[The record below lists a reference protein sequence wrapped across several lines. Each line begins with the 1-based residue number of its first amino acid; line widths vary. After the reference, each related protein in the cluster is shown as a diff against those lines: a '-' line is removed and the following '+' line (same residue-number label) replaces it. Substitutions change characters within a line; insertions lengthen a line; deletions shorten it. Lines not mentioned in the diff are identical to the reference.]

1 MMKHLLCTLVFAIAY
16 LLGAAPFSP
25 ADWQLVPESA
35 ISGDVME
42 IRLKDRRFSLNRMNL
57 PADRFAGKLLRVSG
71 EFSGEKILKGEKYD
85 GGKILF
91 SWLLNGKRQYQGIDV
106 PVGSF
111 DWKPFSQEFCIP
123 AGASDIVL
131 NIGFQ
136 NSAGVFKVRRFN
148 VDILGVPLD
157 FTSKANMGL
166 IDEVAGD
173 GKGGWSDQG
182 PGNDGRSF
190 QRYFWQTSLA
200 GIPFQ
205 LIPDGKSVLTMKSEH
220 FPQGLERVRFDL
232 PANTSAKSLYLLHTL
247 CWGPEQKI
255 PVGTVEIQY
264 ADGKTQKTELLCWRD
279 VGDWWNPG
287 PLPNAYPALYGQ
299 TGSGGSVALYLSRF
313 PLEHGNPVSATF
325 RSSNSGAIWIIA
337 GATLTVQDIALPE
350 FELYSAVPGKEW
362 VPVKRFPKNRRI
374 DGSAL
379 DVSGYLPKGKA
390 GEFGRVIANG
400 DHFAFEKAPDRKV
413 RFFTCAVETL
423 FHSKADIDIFVK
435 ELRKNGYN
443 MVRTHFLDHN
453 MIGGKMKDL
462 DFDPADLDLFDYMV
476 FAMKENGIYLNFDC
490 MTSWNGYSPGF
501 IWTMED
507 RNRKKNTIY
516 FDPAVREHWRKGV
529 ETLLCRK
536 NPYTGTRLIDDPV
549 FALTVGFN
557 EQEFAFLYDF
567 NEKLAAPVWRKFLKE
582 RYKTIDA
589 LKQAWG
595 KKASACRSFDDI
607 PCFTPAE
614 SLRNRD
620 AALFLKKTE
629 SELFGWYRD
638 QLRGMGYKGLI
649 TNYNM
654 GKNLHYGSLRSFA
667 PMDFVAI
674 NSYHAHPGAD
684 SNAMKQP
691 SSISWSGGVFRD
703 IMATHLAGKPFLVT
717 EHGHVFWNRYRY
729 EQGFVVGAYA
739 AFQNIGGL
747 TVHAAP
753 YSVSNPEKIRAFKLW
768 NDPVNTASE
777 FLTFFA
783 FVRGDVQ
790 PSRTGVRISIDADGI
805 YRSGKMGMGL
815 SINQTRLALMT
826 GFSSEY
832 TGKRYPSVPLRPNE
846 LRLKQSGE
854 SQVVTNAAGFSA
866 TSDLSNANGA
876 ETVKLLK
883 QRKILPPDNRSN
895 GETLFESS
903 TGELTMDILRKYL
916 TVNTPR
922 LQGICADP
930 GTSAELADFRIRSM
944 STPGCLAAV
953 AVDGLKPLREAKRI
967 VIVYSTN
974 ALNSGMKFTS
984 PEMTRR
990 VRKGGNDVVL
1000 KTGRFTVELRNRNAP
1015 NLRLY
1020 PLDLA
1025 GGRLK
1030 TIAPEKAEGDVAQ
1043 FTVDTSKDGASL
1055 FFEVEAVR

>member
-1 MMKHLLCTLVFAIAY
+1 MKHLLCTLALVAAY
-16 LLGAAPFSP
+16 WLGAAPFSP
-25 ADWQLVPESA
+25 SDWKPAPGST
-35 ISGDVME
+35 IFGDVME
-42 IRLKDRRFSLNRMNL
+42 IRLNDRNSSTSRMNL
-57 PADRFAGKLLRVSG
+57 PADKFAGKLLNVSG
-71 EFSGEKILKGEKYD
+71 EFSGEKILKGGQFD

-91 SWLLNGKRQYQGIDV
+91 SWLLNGKREYLGVDV

-111 DWKPFSQEFCIP
+111 DWKPFSQVFRIP

-157 FTSKANMGL
+157 FTAKANMGL
-166 IDEVAGD
+166 IDEVGGD

-182 PGNDGRSF
+182 PDNDGRSF
-190 QRYFWQTSLA
+190 QRYFRWKSFA

-205 LIPDGKSVLTMKSEH
+205 LLPEGKSVLTMKSGH
-220 FPQGLERVRFDL
+220 FPQGPESVRFDL
-232 PANTSAKSLYLLHTL
+232 PANTSAKCLYLLHTL

-255 PVGTVEIQY
+255 QVGTIDIQY
-264 ADGKTQKTELLCWRD
+264 ADGKTQKIELLCWRD

-287 PLPNAYPALYGQ
+287 PLPNAYPALYGL
-299 TGSGGSVALYLSRF
+299 TGSGGSVAIYLSRF
-313 PLEHGNPVSATF
+313 PLEHDNPVSVTF
-325 RSSNSGAIWIIA
+325 RSADSEAIWIIS
-337 GATLTVQDIALPE
+337 GATLTAQDLALPK

-362 VPVKRFPKNRRI
+362 IPVKRFPKNRRT

-379 DVSGYLPKGKA
+379 DVSGYLPNGKA
-390 GEFGRVIANG
+390 GEFGRVIAKG

-453 MIGGKMKDL
+453 MIGGKEKEL
-462 DFDPADLDLFDYMV
+462 DFNPADLDLFDYMI

-490 MTSWNGYSPGF
+490 MTSWNGYAPGF
-501 IWTMED
+501 IWTMQD

-516 FDPAVREHWRKGV
+516 FDPAVREHWWKGV

-536 NPYTGTRLIDDPV
+536 NPYTGMRLIEDPV
-549 FALTVGFN
+549 LALTVGFN
-557 EQEFAFLYDF
+557 EQEFAFIYDF
-567 NEKLAAPVWRKFLKE
+567 DGKLVAPAWRKFLKE
-582 RYKTIDA
+582 GYRTIGA
-589 LKQAWG
+589 LKKAWG
-595 KKASACRSFDDI
+595 EKASAYRSFDDV

-614 SLRNRD
+614 SLQDRD

-629 SELFGWYRD
+629 SELFDWYRD

-654 GKNLHYGSLRSFA
+654 AKNLHYGNLRSSTS
-667 PMDFVAI
+667 MDFVAI
-674 NSYHAHPGAD
+674 NSYHAHPSAD
-684 SNAMKQP
+684 SNAMNQP
-691 SSISWSGGVFRD
+691 SSISWTGGVFRD
-703 IMATHLAGKPFLVT
+703 IMSAHLAEKPFLVT

-739 AFQNIGGL
+739 AFQDIGGL

-753 YSVSNPEKIRAFKLW
+753 YSVSDPEKIRAFKLW

-790 PSRTGVRISIDADGI
+790 PSPTGVRISVDADGM
-805 YRSGKMGMGL
+805 YRSGKMGKGL

-826 GFSSEY
+826 GFSLEY
-832 TGKRYPSVPLRPNE
+832 IGKLHPQTPLRPHE

-854 SQVVTNAAGFSA
+854 SRVITSASGFSA
-866 TSDLSNANGA
+866 TSDLSNANGP
-876 ETVKLLK
+876 ETVKFLK
-883 QRKILPPDNRSN
+883 QQKILPPDNRSN

-903 TGELTMDILRKYL
+903 TGELTMDTLHKYL
-916 TVNTPR
+916 AVNTPR

-930 GTSAELADFRIRSM
+930 GTSAELADFRIHSM

-990 VRKGGNDVVL
+990 VQKGGNDVVL
-1000 KTGRFTVELRNRNAP
+1000 KTGRFTVALRNRNAP
-1015 NLRLY
+1015 GLRLY

-1025 GGRLK
+1025 GNRLK
-1030 TIAPEKAEGDVAQ
+1030 TIVPEKVAGDVAQ